1 MSPNNGTTVVNLQ
14 STPHAITQVPNVP
27 LLADAYFRVSVTLG
41 RAAVPGTWSQWVKIF
56 VH

>member
-1 MSPNNGTTVVNLQ
+1 MSPNNGTTIVTLQ
-14 STPHAITQVPNVP
+14 STPHATTEVLDVP

-41 RAAVPGTWSQWVKIF
+41 KAKVPGEWSQWVKIF